1 MENTVARRRL
11 EDLAW
16 PDVRRGAARQGSTVI
31 WPLGAIEQH
40 GPHLPL
46 VTDALFADRVCD
58 AVLERL
64 DPALPIWRLPLQ
76 SLGFSPEHAGFAGTL
91 SLSPDLLIAL
101 VVQVGG
107 QLAEAGF
114 RRLVLLNAH
123 GGQIGLLEVA
133 ARQLRSGTPQ
143 LAVLPCFLWRGPE
156 GIGELIPEP
165 ERSQGLHA
173 GLAETSLMLH
183 LQTDLVGPA
192 RPLDGPAPGLAPP
205 PGWSLEGEAPASW
218 LTREISTSG
227 VVGNAG
233 GASAELG
240 AELFERLVQGWQRR
254 LEALLHS
261 DWPPTPGSD

>member
-1 MENTVARRRL
+1 MENTVPRRRL

-16 PDVRRGAARQGSTVI
+16 PDVRRAAARPGSTVI
-31 WPLGAIEQH
+31 WPFGAIEQH

-46 VTDALFADRVCD
+46 ATDALFADRVCD
-58 AVLERL
+58 AVLARL
-64 DPALPIWRLPLQ
+64 DPSLPIWRLPIQ

-91 SLSPDLLIAL
+91 SLSPELLIAV
-101 VVQVGG
+101 VVQVGA
-107 QLAEAGF
+107 QLAETGF

-133 ARQLRSGTPQ
+133 ARHLRAGAPK

-183 LQTDLVGPA
+183 LQPELVGPA
-192 RPLDGPAPGLAPP
+192 RPADGPGLAPP
-205 PGWSLEGEAPASW
+205 PGWSLEGEAPAAW
-218 LTREISTSG
+218 LTREISASG
-227 VVGNAG
+227 VVGDAG

-240 AELFERLVQGWQRR
+240 AMLFERLVQGWQGR